1 MPKVRLLWN
10 LLAIMLTGAL
20 LWLGPFAVADR
31 SFSGAAILITP
42 TRVVGTVEEQ
52 IPVLSYLFNFAA
64 FVSILLLLSI
74 PIRWLPNKSKTWAYT
89 SLGGLLLLAS
99 AGAGMGFY
107 REVWAINQAALA
119 TGIDP
124 RRLPLSNYSLS
135 IGAYAGISYALLMLF
150 WARLSAPNGLSWL
163 TRIRPI
169 LVPVVA
175 LLLAI
180 VAGGVLV
187 QLTLPASEVSGVA
200 AITVRL
206 DQLTYVFQLLFGP
219 LYQLAGILQSL
230 QLATPLIF
238 TGLAVALAFK
248 AGLFNIGAAGQLTL
262 GAIAAMLVGVYLPGP
277 RFLVLPL
284 AIVAAALG
292 GAFWGA
298 IAGWLK
304 ARFGAHEVI
313 NTIMLNY
320 IAASL
325 LLFLLS
331 SNSYQIFGQNVELP
345 FKAEGYEA
353 RSAEI
358 RPAAQVPSLL
368 AMLGLPGPGPGEFSL
383 AWPLAILAGLI
394 TYVVLSKRVLAHRI
408 GFGVGAGLLGLIIGA
423 LLPGIPVAIS
433 GALSSVRI
441 NGAFLLALAALVFY
455 HFLLFKSYL
464 GYEYRVLG
472 QNAQAARY
480 AGIPISRRTIE
491 IMALA
496 GMFAGLA
503 AVHYVL
509 GAGIDEPRL
518 KVSLPTQVGFDGIAV
533 ALLGQNSPW
542 GIGLAALLFGV
553 LLAGGL
559 QLDLRLGLSRE
570 LVTALQAMIVLFVAA
585 GGFLPRIFSQGGE
598 K

>member
-1 MPKVRLLWN
+1 MPEVRSLWN
-10 LLAIMLTGAL
+10 LLVILLAATL
-20 LWLGPFAVADR
+20 LWVGPFAVANR
-31 SFSGAAILITP
+31 SFSGSAVLITP
-42 TRVVGTVEEQ
+42 TTVLGNTNEQ
-52 IPVLSYLFNFAA
+52 IPDVAFLFNFSLTI
-64 FVSILLLLSI
+64 SILILSTAII
-74 PIRWLPNKSKTWAYT
+74 PQLPNKTRPWAYAA
-89 SLGGLLLLAS
+89 LGGLILLGY
-99 AGAGMGFY
+99 AGATWAFY
-107 REVWAINQAALA
+107 QEVWTINQAALA
-119 TGIDP
+119 TGTDP
-124 RRLPLSNYSLS
+124 RRLPLSGYSLS
-135 IGAYAGISYALLMLF
+135 LGAYAGVAYGLLCLFRAQLATATGYASLG
-150 WARLSAPNGLSWL
+150 RV
-163 TRIRPI
+163 RPL
-169 LVPVVA
+169 LVPVAA
-175 LLLAI
+175 LGLAI
-180 VAGGVLV
+180 LVGALLV
-187 QLTLPASEVSGVA
+187 QLTLPATEAKGIA
-200 AITVRL
+200 ALATRL

-219 LYQLAGILQSL
+219 LYRLEGIMQSL

-248 AGLFNIGAAGQLTL
+248 AGLFNIGAAGQLTV

-284 AIVAAALG
+284 AILAAAAG
-292 GAFWGA
+292 GALWGA
-298 IAGWLK
+298 IPGWLK

-331 SNSYQIFGQNVELP
+331 SNSYQIFGNNVALP
-345 FKAEGYEA
+345 FKAPGPDA
-353 RSAEI
+353 RSYEV
-358 RPAAQVPSLL
+358 RPEAQVPSLL
-368 AMLGLPGPGPGEFSL
+368 NMLGISGTGPGELSL
-383 AWPLAILAGLI
+383 AWPLAILAGLT
-394 TYVVLSKRVLAHRI
+394 TYWLLSKRVLAQRI
-408 GFGVGAGLLGLIIGA
+408 GAGIGAGILGLVIGA
-423 LLPGIPVAIS
+423 LLPGIPVEIS
-433 GALSSVRI
+433 GTVSSVRI
-441 NGAFLLALAALVFY
+441 NGALLLALAALVFY
-455 HFLLFKSYL
+455 HFLLFKSYF

-472 QNAQAARY
+472 QNPQAARY

-491 IMALA
+491 VMALA
-496 GMFAGLA
+496 GAFAGLA

-585 GGFLPRIFSQGGE
+585 GGFLPRFLGSGGE

>member
-10 LLAIMLTGAL
+10 LLAVLLTGAL
-20 LWLGPFAVADR
+20 LWVGPFAVADR
-31 SFSGAAILITP
+31 SFSGSAILITP
-42 TRVVGTVEEQ
+42 ITAIGTTSEQ
-52 IPVLSYLFNFAA
+52 IPVLPFLFNFAA
-64 FVSILLLLSI
+64 FTSLLLLLSTVI
-74 PIRWLPNKSKTWAYT
+74 PWLSDKTKPWAYT
-89 SLGGLLLLAS
+89 LIGGLLLL
-99 AGAGMGFY
+99 GFAGMGLAFY
-107 REVWAINQAALA
+107 REVWAINRAALA
-119 TGIDP
+119 AGTDL
-124 RRLPLSNYSLS
+124 RRLPLSSYSLS
-135 IGAYAGISYALLMLF
+135 IGAYAGIAYAGLMLF
-150 WARLSAPNGLSWL
+150 RARLSAPNGLSWL
-163 TRIRPI
+163 TRIRPL

-180 VAGGVLV
+180 VAGGLLV
-187 QLTLPASEVSGVA
+187 QLTLPTTEANGLT

-248 AGLFNIGAAGQLTL
+248 AGLFNIGAAGQLAT

-284 AIVAAALG
+284 AVLAAALG

-331 SNSYQIFGQNVELP
+331 GNSYQIFGQNVELP

-358 RPAAQVPSLL
+358 QPAAQVPSLL
-368 AMLGLPGPGPGEFSL
+368 ALLGLPGPGPGELSL

-394 TYVVLSKRVLAHRI
+394 TYVVMGKRVLAHRI
-408 GFGVGAGLLGLIIGA
+408 GFGLGAGILGLLIGA
-423 LLPGIPVAIS
+423 LLPGIPVEIS

-472 QNAQAARY
+472 QNSQAARY
-480 AGIPISRRTIE
+480 AGIPISQRTIE
-491 IMALA
+491 VMALA
-496 GMFAGLA
+496 GAFAGLA

-585 GGFLPRIFSQGGE
+585 GGFLPRIFSRGGE